1 MYIYYIIY
9 IYIISYIYIYYIIYI
24 YKYIHCIFGFFL
36 ILDWFGNTMAQ
47 WWEHRRLRASRS
59 AAALRLCGL
68 RLCAWHDTILSQNM
82 LKLFV
87 SPETYWID
95 FAGMQNPNFSQEHGG
110 FAGSMLI
117 DRGVLC
123 AFIWILPAPQS
134 LLFASF
140 GAAPQSLSPMVL
152 KDGTGPLPAACGA

>member
-1 MYIYYIIY
+1 MYNTYIYYIY
-9 IYIISYIYIYYIIYI
+9 YIYYIRIHIILYVSIYI
-24 YKYIHCIFGFFL
+24 LISLYIQIYTLYIWGYL
-36 ILDWFGNTMAQ
+36 LLDWFGNTMAQ
-47 WWEHRRLRASRS
+47 WWEHGRLRASRS
-59 AAALRLCGL
+59 AAGLRLCGL
-68 RLCAWHDTILSQNM
+68 QNM

-95 FAGMQNPNFSQEHGG
+95 FTGMQNPIFSQEHGG

-123 AFIWILPAPQS
+123 AFIWILAAPQS

-140 GAAPQSLSPMVL
+140 GAAPAEP
-152 KDGTGPLPAACGA
+152 

>member
-1 MYIYYIIY
+1 MYNIYIYILYTYTHYILYIYINIIY
-9 IYIISYIYIYYIIYI
+9 IYIQIYTLYIWGY
-24 YKYIHCIFGFFL
+24 L
-36 ILDWFGNTMAQ
+36 LLDWFGTTMAQ

-68 RLCAWHDTILSQNM
+68 RPCAWHDTILSQNM

-95 FAGMQNPNFSQEHGG
+95 FAGMQNPIFSQEHGG

-140 GAAPQSLSPMVL
+140 GAA
-152 KDGTGPLPAACGA
+152 G